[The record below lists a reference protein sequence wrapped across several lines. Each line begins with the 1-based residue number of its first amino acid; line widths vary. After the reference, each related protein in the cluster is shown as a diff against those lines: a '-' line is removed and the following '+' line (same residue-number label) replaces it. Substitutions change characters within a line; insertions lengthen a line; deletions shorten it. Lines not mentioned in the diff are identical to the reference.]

1 MLFVFLTT
9 LIIIARLFRSVNIF
23 FEIFQTFFDDFFSEM
38 GYNKII
44 LFLWRG
50 GEDLLSFSTDIQFLK
65 GVGEKR
71 AQLYKKLSIENIG
84 QLLYYFPR
92 SYLDLTKVTEIAD
105 CKSGEVCAVRAVI
118 THKGREQHI
127 RRGLSVFKVKI
138 ADDSGPMNITFFN
151 AKFAVDA
158 LELGKEYLFYG
169 KMTSGGLNAPMIFP
183 ADGPSQVIPIYPLTA
198 GLSSKMIGAN
208 VQQALALIEADLSPG
223 KELPDPIP
231 QSLRQRYG
239 LCHLHYAL
247 SNIHLPADPET
258 IEIAKRR
265 LIFEEFFTLA
275 LSLASVKSRNR
286 GATAYH
292 CASVELEDFYASLPF
307 SPTGAQKRAIG
318 DILRDLGSPAPM
330 NRLVQ
335 GDVGSGKTLV
345 AAAGIYA
352 ACKSGFQ
359 AAMMAPT
366 EILAR
371 QHYDSLA
378 RFLEPL
384 GLKLQLLTGSM
395 SAKEKAAAKERIL
408 SGEAN
413 VCIGTHALISD
424 DVTFAD
430 LALVVTD
437 EQHRFGVAQRAKLSS
452 KSQNPHTLVMSATP
466 IPRTL
471 ALMVYGDL
479 DVSILDEL
487 PPGRQKI
494 DTFLIASK
502 KKNDAYGF
510 IREHLDRGL
519 QAYIVCPLVETGEVD
534 MGLVNASDHAAEL
547 AAEAFRDY
555 KVGLLHGKMKP
566 KDKDKVMEQFKNGE
580 IQLLVSTTVIEVGV
594 DVPNA
599 VIMLI
604 ENAERFGL
612 SQLHQLRG
620 RVGRGK
626 EKSTCILVSDN
637 RSEETRERLEV
648 MHKTNNGFEI
658 AEFDLKARGPGDFLG
673 MRQHGLPQ
681 LKIADMGS
689 DMELLVQAQEAAQAV
704 LARQVDMTNE
714 EHRLL
719 QNAVRTMLKGVGDR
733 PN

>member
-1 MLFVFLTT
+1 M
-9 LIIIARLFRSVNIF
+9 
-23 FEIFQTFFDDFFSEM
+23 
-38 GYNKII
+38 
-44 LFLWRG
+44 
-50 GEDLLSFSTDIQFLK
+50 LSFSTDIQFLK

-71 AQLYKKLSIENIG
+71 AQLYKKLQIENIG

-92 SYLDLTKVTEIAD
+92 AYLDLTQTKEIAD
-105 CKSGEVCAVRAVI
+105 CKNGETVAIRAFV
-118 THKGREQHI
+118 TAKGREQHI
-127 RRGLSVFKVKI
+127 RRGLSVSKVKI
-138 ADDSGPMNITFFN
+138 HDDSGPMNVTFFN
-151 AKFAVDA
+151 AKYTVDG
-158 LELGKEYLFYG
+158 LILGQEYLFYG
-169 KMTSGGLNAPMIFP
+169 KMTSGGLTAPMIFP
-183 ADGPSQVIPIYPLTA
+183 VDGPTQVIPIYPLTA
-198 GLSSKMIGAN
+198 GLTSKMISSS
-208 VQQALALIEADLSPG
+208 VQQAISLIDE
-223 KELPDPIP
+223 KLPDPIP
-231 QSLRQRYG
+231 QAIRQNYS

-247 SNIHLPADPET
+247 CNIHVPSDPESM
-258 IEIAKRR
+258 EIAKRR

-275 LSLASVKSRNR
+275 LSLASVKSRHVS
-286 GATAYH
+286 ATSYT
-292 CASVELEDFYASLPF
+292 CSKIDLEPFHASLPF
-307 SPTGAQKRAIG
+307 ELTGAQKRAIG
-318 DILRDLGSPAPM
+318 DICRDMSSQAPM

-345 AAAGIYA
+345 AAAGIFA
-352 ACKSGFQ
+352 ACQNGFQ

-371 QHYDSLA
+371 QHFESLSKV
-378 RFLEPL
+378 LEPL
-384 GLKLQLLTGSM
+384 GLNLQLLTGSI
-395 SAKEKAAAKERIL
+395 SAKEKTLAKQRIL

-413 VCIGTHALISD
+413 VIIGTHALISD
-424 DVTFAD
+424 DVVFKD

-437 EQHRFGVAQRAKLSS
+437 EQHRFGVAQRAKLSG

-479 DVSILDEL
+479 DVSVLDEL

-494 DTFLIASK
+494 DTYVMTSAK
-502 KKNDAYGF
+502 RKGAYNF
-510 IREHLDRGL
+510 IKEHLDKGL
-519 QAYIVCPLVETGEVD
+519 QAYIVCPLVENGEVD
-534 MGLVNASDHAAEL
+534 TGLINASDHAADL
-547 AAEAFRDY
+547 AAKAFSDY
-555 KVGLLHGKMKP
+555 RVGLLHGKMKA
-566 KDKDKVMEQFKNGE
+566 KDKDAVMEQFKNGE

-599 VIMLI
+599 VIMMI

-637 RSEETRERLEV
+637 KQPDTRERLEV

-658 AEFDLKARGPGDFLG
+658 AEYDLKVRGPGDFLG

-681 LKIADMGS
+681 LKIADLSG
-689 DMELLVQAQEAAQAV
+689 DMQLLMQAQEAAHAV
-704 LARQVDMTNE
+704 LAHAVPMTE
-714 EHRLL
+714 DERHRL
-719 QNAVRTMLKGVGDR
+719 QQAVRTMLRSVGDR

>member
-1 MLFVFLTT
+1 M
-9 LIIIARLFRSVNIF
+9 
-23 FEIFQTFFDDFFSEM
+23 
-38 GYNKII
+38 
-44 LFLWRG
+44 
-50 GEDLLSFSTDIQFLK
+50 LSFSTDIQFLK

-92 SYLDLTKVTEIAD
+92 SYLDLTKTAEIAD
-105 CKSGEVCAVRAVI
+105 CLSGEIVAVRAVV
-118 THKGREQHI
+118 THKGKEQHI
-127 RRGLSVFKVKI
+127 RRGLSVSKVKI
-138 ADDSGPMNITFFN
+138 ADDSGPMNLTFFN
-151 AKFAVDA
+151 AKYTVDA
-158 LELGKEYLFYG
+158 LQVGEEYLFYG
-169 KMTSGGLNAPMIFP
+169 KIVSGGMNAPMIFS
-183 ADGPSQVIPIYPLTA
+183 ADGPTQVIPIYPLTA
-198 GLSSKMIGAN
+198 GLTSKMISAN
-208 VQQALALIEADLSPG
+208 VQQAISLIDE
-223 KELPDPIP
+223 KLPDPIP
-231 QSLRQRYG
+231 QSIRQKYS

-247 SNIHLPADPET
+247 CNIHLPSDPEAV
-258 IEIAKRR
+258 EIAKRR

-275 LSLASVKSRNR
+275 LSLASVKSRH
-286 GATAYH
+286 TASTAFL
-292 CASVELEDFYASLPF
+292 CGNTDMEPFYSSLPF
-307 SPTGAQKRAIG
+307 EPTGAQKRAIA
-318 DILRDLGSPAPM
+318 DILRDMNSSLPM

-352 ACKSGFQ
+352 SCRNGFQ

-371 QHYDSLA
+371 QHYESMKTL
-378 RFLEPL
+378 LEPL

-395 SAKEKAAAKERIL
+395 SAKEKTLAKQRIL
-408 SGEAN
+408 SGDAN
-413 VCIGTHALISD
+413 VVIGTHALISD
-424 DVTFAD
+424 DVVFDA

-437 EQHRFGVAQRAKLSS
+437 EQHRFGVAQRAKLSG

-494 DTFLIASK
+494 DTFVISSK
-502 KKNDAYGF
+502 KRNGAYNF
-510 IREHLDRGL
+510 IKDHLDRGL
-519 QAYIVCPLVETGEVD
+519 QAYIVCPLVENGEAD
-534 MGLVNASDHAAEL
+534 LGLINASDHAADL
-547 AAEAFRDY
+547 AAETFSQY
-555 KVGLLHGKMKP
+555 KVGLLHGKMKA

-637 RSEETRERLEV
+637 RQEDTRQRLEM
-648 MHKTNNGFEI
+648 MHKSGNGFEI
-658 AEFDLKARGPGDFLG
+658 AEYDLKARGPGDFLG

-681 LKIADMGS
+681 LKIADLGS
-689 DMELLVQAQEAAQAV
+689 DMQLLMQAQEAAQAV
-704 LARQVDMTNE
+704 LAHSVEMSEE

-719 QNAVRTMLKGVGDR
+719 QNAVRTMLRTVGDR